1 MEGGLVAEAA
11 GLHYERRGPR
21 AGTPLILSSGLG
33 GSATYWQPNIAA
45 LAERHDVIAYD
56 HRGTGRS
63 SRDVAG
69 VLTIE
74 AMGDDIAALMDA
86 LEIER
91 ATVIGHAIGGMAG
104 LALALAHPERVERLV
119 VVNGWAALDPYTA
132 RCFDTRLTLLRS
144 AGARAY
150 LRAQP
155 IFLYPPQW
163 ISDHDAAMEGEVEAQ
178 LATMPAPDM
187 IERRIAAA
195 RRFNVADRLRALSVP
210 TLLVASDD
218 DALVP
223 PGCSERLKSAVGN
236 RDGDRVQLARM
247 AHGGH
252 ACTVTRAE
260 HFNLWLLDW
269 LDG

>member
-1 MEGGLVAEAA
+1 MGEAA
-11 GLHYERRGPR
+11 GLFVDRQGPR
-21 AGTPLILSSGLG
+21 GGTPLILSSGLG
-33 GSATYWQPNIAA
+33 GSASYWRPNLAA
-45 LAERHDVIAYD
+45 IAERHDVIAYD

-63 SRDVAG
+63 ERDVAG

-86 LEIER
+86 SGIDR

-104 LALALAHPERVERLV
+104 LALALAHPDRVERLV

-144 AGARAY
+144 AGPRAY

-163 ISDHDAAMEGEVEAQ
+163 ISDHHDGLEDEVEAQ
-178 LATMPAPDM
+178 LAHLPPPDM

-195 RRFNVADRLRALSVP
+195 RRFNVLDRLRTLSVP

-223 PGCSERLKSAVGN
+223 PSCSERLSAAA
-236 RDGDRVQLARM
+236 GDVAQLARM

-252 ACTVTRAE
+252 ACNVTRSE

>member
-1 MEGGLVAEAA
+1 MAQAA
-11 GLHYERRGPR
+11 GLFVERAGPR
-21 AGTPLILSSGLG
+21 GGTPLILSAGLG
-33 GSATYWQPNIAA
+33 GSATYWRPNLAA

-63 SRDVAG
+63 ARDVPG

-74 AMGDDIAALMDA
+74 DMGDDLLALMDA
-86 LEIER
+86 LDIER

-104 LALALAHPERVERLV
+104 LSAALARPDRIERLV
-119 VVNGWAALDPYTA
+119 VVNGWAALDPATA
-132 RCFDTRLTLLRS
+132 RCFDTRLTLLRA

-163 ISDHDAAMEGEVEAQ
+163 ISDHDDAMEGEVEAQ
-178 LATMPAPDM
+178 LAHMPPPDM

-195 RRFNVADRLRALSVP
+195 RRFGAIDRLRHLAVP

-218 DALVP
+218 DTLVP
-223 PGCSERLKSAVGN
+223 PSCSERMRAATGEH
-236 RDGDRVQLARM
+236 VQLARM

>member
-1 MEGGLVAEAA
+1 MGEAA
-11 GLHYERRGPR
+11 GLFVDRRGPR
-21 AGTPLILSSGLG
+21 GGTPLILSSGLG
-33 GSATYWQPNIAA
+33 GSAGYWQPNIAA

-63 SRDVAG
+63 SPDVPG
-69 VLTIE
+69 VLTLE
-74 AMGDDIAALMDA
+74 AMGDDVAALMDA
-86 LEIER
+86 LGIGR
-91 ATVIGHAIGGMAG
+91 ATIVGHAIGGMAG
-104 LALALAHPERVERLV
+104 LSLALARPDRVERLV
-119 VVNGWAALDPYTA
+119 VVNGWASLDPHTA
-132 RCFDTRLTLLRS
+132 RCFDTRLALLRA

-163 ISDHDAAMEGEVEAQ
+163 VSDHHEALEDELEAQ
-178 LATMPAPDM
+178 LAHLPPPDM

-195 RRFNVADRLRALSVP
+195 RRFDVSGRLRTLSVP

-223 PGCSERLKSAVGN
+223 PSCSERLSAAA
-236 RDGDRVQLARM
+236 GDAAQLARM

>member
-1 MEGGLVAEAA
+1 MGEAA
-11 GLHYERRGPR
+11 GLYYERRGPR
-21 AGTPLILSSGLG
+21 NGTPLILSPGLG
-33 GSATYWQPNIAA
+33 GSASYWQPNVAA
-45 LAERHDVIAYD
+45 LAERHDVIGYD

-74 AMGDDIAALMDA
+74 TMGDDIAALMDA
-86 LEIER
+86 TGIER

-104 LALALAHPERVERLV
+104 LALALAHPDRVERLV
-119 VVNGWAALDPYTA
+119 VVNGWATLDPYTA

-144 AGARAY
+144 AGPRAY

-163 ISDHDAAMEGEVEAQ
+163 ISEHDDAMEAEVEAQ
-178 LATMPAPDM
+178 LATMPTPDM

-195 RRFNVADRLRALSVP
+195 RRFDVADRLRALSVA

-223 PGCSERLKSAVGN
+223 CACSERLKAAAG
-236 RDGDRVQLARM
+236 GDVQLARM

-252 ACTVTRAE
+252 ACNVTRAG

>member
-1 MEGGLVAEAA
+1 MADAA
-11 GLHYERRGPR
+11 GLHYERIGPR
-21 AGTPLILSSGLG
+21 GGAPLILSSGLG
-33 GSATYWQPNIAA
+33 GSASYWRPNIAA

-63 SRDVAG
+63 SREVPG

-74 AMGDDIAALMDA
+74 TMGDDIAALMDA
-86 LEIER
+86 LGIER

-104 LALALAHPERVERLV
+104 LALALARPTQIERLV
-119 VVNGWAALDPYTA
+119 IVNGWARLDPYTA
-132 RCFDTRLTLLRS
+132 RCFDTRLALLRS
-144 AGARAY
+144 AGPRAY

-163 ISDHDAAMEGEVEAQ
+163 ISDHDEAMELEVEAQ
-178 LATMPAPDM
+178 LAHLPAPDM

-195 RRFNVADRLRALSVP
+195 RRFNAADRLHALAVP

-223 PGCSERLKSAVGN
+223 PSCSERLKVAAGGS
-236 RDGDRVQLARM
+236 DGDRVQLARM